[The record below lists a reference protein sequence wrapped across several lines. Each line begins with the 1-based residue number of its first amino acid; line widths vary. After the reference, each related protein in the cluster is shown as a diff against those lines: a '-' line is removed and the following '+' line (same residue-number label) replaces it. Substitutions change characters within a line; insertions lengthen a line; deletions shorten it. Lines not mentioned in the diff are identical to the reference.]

1 MSEICPTLKC
11 CNVFAIGPILKILD
25 VPERSG
31 SLLSNCRSSGSFPR
45 PGTARTVLRRPG
57 DHSGCAHERVC
68 GGVQIQQFSR
78 VFDGFWS
85 QNRSEISSLA
95 GGIPRTVGFRV
106 FPGPGRL
113 ETRPGH
119 LGARWGALP
128 GAVEVGSVLGRFF
141 GISSRKNG
149 LVHPPKPTLE
159 RSPGFSPGPRAT
171 ESTFRHRAAT
181 LERCAA
187 RPVVGSRHHSEPLTR
202 L

>member
-1 MSEICPTLKC
+1 MFQKDLDLYFPTAVVPGVFPGPGRPEPCPGRPEPCSGGPGATRGVPTSEF
-11 CNVFAIGPILKILD
+11 V
-25 VPERSG
+25 EG
-31 SLLSNCRSSGSFPR
+31 SKSSGFR
-45 PGTARTVLRRPG
+45 
-57 DHSGCAHERVC
+57 
-68 GGVQIQQFSR
+68 QFSGPKTAQKSR
-78 VFDGFWS
+78 VWP
-85 QNRSEISSLA
+85 

-141 GISSRKNG
+141 GVSSRKNG
-149 LVHPPKPTLE
+149 LVHPQKPTLE

>member
-1 MSEICPTLKC
+1 MSEIYPTLKY
-11 CNVFAIGPILKILD
+11 CNFFAIGPILKILE

-31 SLLSNCRSSGSFPR
+31 SLLSNCRRSGSFSR

-57 DHSGCAHERVC
+57 GHSGCAHERVC
-68 GGVQIQQFSR
+68 GGVQIQRFSSVFDFFCPKTAQKSR
-78 VFDGFWS
+78 VWP
-85 QNRSEISSLA
+85 

-128 GAVEVGSVLGRFF
+128 GAVEVGSVLG
-141 GISSRKNG
+141 G
-149 LVHPPKPTLE
+149 LSV
-159 RSPGFSPGPRAT
+159 FRAEKT
-171 ESTFRHRAAT
+171 AWCT
-181 LERCAA
+181 
-187 RPVVGSRHHSEPLTR
+187 PQNR